1 MTAPISVLL
10 PSDDSPSARRAAEHV
25 IVLSR
30 QGLALEV
37 HLLNVQLPVR
47 GSAATMIAKADLD
60 DYHREEGMKALAG
73 SQALLQ
79 AAGLTPKLHVGVGVP
94 GEVIVAFAQ
103 HLACRQII
111 MGTRGLGAAG
121 SLVLGSVASHVVRE
135 TELPVTLL
143 RAG

>member
-1 MTAPISVLL
+1 MTAPIPVLV
-10 PSDDSPSARRAAEHV
+10 PSDDSASARRAVEHA
-25 IVLSR
+25 IELTR
-30 QGLALEV
+30 QGLPLQL
-37 HLLNVQLPVR
+37 HLLNVQPPVR
-47 GSAATMIAKADLD
+47 GGAATFIAKPDLD

-94 GEVIVAFAQ
+94 GEVIVSFAQ